1 MLNFNQD
8 QKSQKIPSIFCADTE
23 YLLEKIYTFDNDP
36 TETNKQT
43 VCGYSL
49 FTNCLFDSRKCKH
62 DFCRVEK
69 SMKVLCRDLKEHTA
83 EVINSQKTEILP
95 LIKKKKKS

>member
-43 VCGYSL
+43 NGLWL
-49 FTNCLFDSRKCKH
+49 FIVHKLF
-62 DFCRVEK
+62 
-69 SMKVLCRDLKEHTA
+69 
-83 EVINSQKTEILP
+83 I
-95 LIKKKKKS
+95 